1 MLHAHTQH
9 VEEDAHHD
17 EYVELLIRGQIEEEP
32 GDGKLEGK
40 DGVVPLAP
48 LDSLTRGRG
57 KALVG
62 FLLPIFRMAL

>member
-9 VEEDAHHD
+9 VQEDAHHD

-32 GDGKLEGK
+32 SDGELERNE
-40 DGVVPLAP
+40 GVVPLAP
-48 LDSLTRGRG
+48 LDFLTRGRG